1 MKKILITGAAGFIG
15 FNLSNKLK
23 KRYKVLG
30 IDNFNKYYS
39 PALKKSRID
48 NLISKNFKF
57 KKVDIKNYKI
67 LETTFKNF
75 KPEIIINL
83 AAQAGVRYSLKNPKA
98 YLDNNINGFFNILE
112 LSKKYKVK
120 HLLFASSSS
129 VYGKNKDKILKISSN
144 TDKPISFYAFT
155 KKANELM
162 AHYYSH
168 MFKLKI
174 TALRLFTVYG
184 PWGRPDMS
192 LYKFVEN
199 ILKKKS
205 ISIFNY
211 GNHQRSFTYIDDAIN
226 QISKL
231 IELKEKK
238 LFNIYNIG
246 GAKPIKLLTFIKLI
260 EENLNIKGIYNFLP
274 IQRGD
279 VEKTNAD
286 ISKTIKK
293 TKISPK
299 IDIDSGIKKFID
311 WYKKFNSIK

>member
-23 KRYKVLG
+23 KKYKVLG
-30 IDNFNKYYS
+30 IDNINNYYS
-39 PALKKSRID
+39 PFLKKNRIY

-83 AAQAGVRYSLKNPKA
+83 AAQAGVRYSLKNPKV

-174 TALRLFTVYG
+174 TGLRLFTVYG

-192 LYKFVEN
+192 LYKFVKN
-199 ILKKKS
+199 ILKRKS
-205 ISIFNY
+205 INIFNH
-211 GNHQRSFTYIDDAIN
+211 GKHQRSFTYIDDAIN

-260 EENLNIKGIYNFLP
+260 EKNLNIKGSYNFLP
-274 IQRGD
+274 IQKGD